1 MSENGFLETVS
12 SEYDDNEQKMVLLI
26 ETLTGTA
33 FEMIV
38 SPLDSILS
46 IKNKIHHDEGIPI
59 NQQHLL
65 LGDKELNNNTY
76 LKEIGITKG
85 CTLKLVLGMRGG
97 PISTRRASSRSEHLI
112 WREIKDF
119 VETTRDD
126 MMAKVPAGCKIT
138 FLIYREGDTI
148 NLLKVVENNDG
159 SYSSLSDLRK
169 SGRSRINVRTDTD
182 SQQSHT
188 TMDYKQKTFNKMAEL
203 RRKMEELNIKKYK
216 KLHKNGNNS
225 SVDSN
230 FIPPSTTTSSQDQEQ
245 TTNDSILDSNTLI
258 KSKVDL
264 KPVTKMKRYTEK
276 GNKSS
281 GKSKV
286 KQWLNSDY
294 YDDSSAFVS
303 RKSSKHSITSQ
314 TYEDGTTA
322 GAGATGSGATGQ
334 LKGNFYVN
342 KTYKLHNVYSDSSD
356 DDNNDLMNNY
366 HSKKYQLKSSESIKR
381 ILMPS
386 SRKDEAS
393 ASHNHYAPDDDDDD
407 DIDVLDEDDDETD
420 DLNSAFIDRNNS
432 NISIGDDE
440 TSNDLFNEY
449 YPKLTRTELRQT
461 LGSHRKIDDNTN
473 EGDLSISDRNCTTTT
488 VHETS
493 SIAILEEDSETNVV
507 NDESEFNPPPGPISV
522 PSPDANTFTIS
533 QIPREPTRVS
543 TTSGTNSARNR
554 IRVARF
560 ILKNDQRPKT
570 SPDKLSREFCEFLN
584 LNSTSSTKCYETEEA
599 STKGSKLRFKR
610 TKYISSSSSK
620 LDKINNN
627 LKSLSTSNTTVCSW
641 PRVSS
646 TNKTSCRIGGGGL
659 TCCYDGHHV
668 SNRFKLTKFENV
680 LSNQNILS
688 SHQSTTTLS
697 GIQNKGFLENIESNN
712 TPPTSNSSNKE
723 DDLAVKKE
731 STEIVTL
738 PPIKQKKS
746 NRVRCKKCS
755 KKLNIAT
762 IHTCRCGDHFC
773 SQHRYSEVHGCK
785 YDYKT
790 EGRKVIE
797 QANPLIRAP
806 KLPKI

>member
-1 MSENGFLETVS
+1 MFELLVTSGKKKYFSFSFVLIMSDNGFLETVS
-12 SEYDDNEQKMVLLI
+12 SEYDDSEQKMVLYI

-33 FEMIV
+33 FEMVV
-38 SPLDSILS
+38 SPMDSILS

-65 LGDKELNNNTY
+65 LRDKELNNNTY

-119 VETTRDD
+119 VETTRGDILGKLPND
-126 MMAKVPAGCKIT
+126 CKIT

-148 NLLKVVENNDG
+148 NLLKVIENNDG
-159 SYSSLSDLRK
+159 SYSPLSDLRK
-169 SGRSRINVRTDTD
+169 SGRSRINARTVTD
-182 SQQSHT
+182 SQQQHT
-188 TMDYKQKTFNKMAEL
+188 TMDNKQNVTLNKLAEL
-203 RRKMEELNIKKYK
+203 RRKMEALNIRKHKKV
-216 KLHKNGNNS
+216 HKNGNNIS
-225 SVDSN
+225 LDSEYMISPIASGSDN
-230 FIPPSTTTSSQDQEQ
+230 DKST
-245 TTNDSILDSNTLI
+245 DSILDSSTIN

-264 KPVTKMKRYTEK
+264 KPVTKLKRFSDK
-276 GNKSS
+276 GSKSS
-281 GKSKV
+281 GKNKV

-294 YDDSSAFVS
+294 YDDSTFVS
-303 RKSSKHSITSQ
+303 RKSSKHSISSQ
-314 TYEDGTTA
+314 TCEDGA
-322 GAGATGSGATGQ
+322 GATGQ

-356 DDNNDLMNNY
+356 EDNNDLMNNY
-366 HSKKYQLKSSESIKR
+366 HSKKYQLKSSDAIKR
-381 ILMPS
+381 ILMS
-386 SRKDEAS
+386 SRKDEPS
-393 ASHNHYAPDDDDDD
+393 ASHYNPDDYDD
-407 DIDVLDEDDDETD
+407 DILDEDEELDP
-420 DLNSAFIDRNNS
+420 LNSAFIEHNNS
-432 NISIGDDE
+432 NSSNGDE
-440 TSNDLFNEY
+440 TTNDLFNDY

-461 LGSHRKIDDNTN
+461 LGSHRKIDDTAN
-473 EGDLSISDRNCTTTT
+473 EGDISISDRNCTTT

-522 PSPDANTFTIS
+522 PSADANTFTIS

-560 ILKNDQRPKT
+560 VLKNDQRPKT

-584 LNSTSSTKCYETEEA
+584 LNSTSTKCYETEEA
-599 STKGSKLRFKR
+599 TTKGSKLRFKR
-610 TKYISSSSSK
+610 TKFISSSSSK
-620 LDKINNN
+620 LDKINNS
-627 LKSLSTSNTTVCSW
+627 LKSLSASNTTVCSW

-646 TNKTSCRIGGGGL
+646 TNKASCRIGGGGL
-659 TCCYDGHHV
+659 TCCFDGHHV

-688 SHQSTTTLS
+688 SHQSITTLS

-712 TPPTSNSSNKE
+712 TPSNSSNKE

-731 STEIVTL
+731 NNEIVTL

-746 NRVRCKKCS
+746 TRVRCKKCS

-797 QANPLIRAP
+797 ESNPLIRAP